1 MRVLILIDHV
11 NLGGGGERLA
21 VQIAARLDR
30 RRFATTL
37 CATRWDPDE
46 ASEPA
51 VAPALA
57 ALQAADVDFLGLQRH
72 STFGLGAWSRL
83 ASELRRR
90 RIEVLHAHK
99 FGSNAW
105 GTLIGRLAR
114 VPVVIAHEHTWS
126 YEGWRLRRLLDRH
139 LIARGADALLAVSR
153 EDARRMV
160 AVEGIDPRDVLVVPN
175 GIPPP
180 LASHG
185 DVRREL
191 GIPPDAPV
199 IGSVA
204 RLSRQ
209 KAPEVLVRSAALLAP
224 QFPGLRV
231 LMAGE
236 DDSGG
241 RVRALVNE
249 LGVADVVMLLGPRV
263 DVPAVLEAVDL
274 AVSSSDWE
282 GSPLAVMEYMAAG
295 LPIVATAVGGV
306 PDLIEPEVHGLL
318 VPRGDPEGLA
328 AAAARLLRDRE
339 TARGMG
345 ERARQRQRRE
355 FALDA
360 MVERLERLYIGLSAA
375 RGREARRGVLAAHRS
390 ELGAP

>member
-1 MRVLILIDHV
+1 MLVLIDH
-11 NLGGGGERLA
+11 LTLAGGGERLA
-21 VQIAARLDR
+21 VQTAARLDR

-37 CATRWDPDE
+37 CVTRWQPREAGEPD
-46 ASEPA
+46 

-57 ALQAADVDFLGLQRH
+57 ELRAAGVDLLGLQRRATM
-72 STFGLGAWSRL
+72 SPGAWGRL

-90 RIEVLHAHK
+90 RIDVLHAHK

-105 GTLIGRLAR
+105 GTLIGRLAG

-126 YEGWRLRRLLDRH
+126 YDGWRLRRLLDRH

-153 EDARRMV
+153 ADARRMT
-160 AVEGIDPRDVLVVPN
+160 AIEGIDPRDVLFLPN

-180 LASHG
+180 PAARG

-191 GIPPDAPV
+191 GIPPGAPV

-209 KAPEVLVRSAALLAP
+209 KAPELLVRAAALLAP

-236 DDSGG
+236 DGSGG
-241 RVRALVNE
+241 RVRELVGALGLHDTVT
-249 LGVADVVMLLGPRV
+249 LLGARG
-263 DVPAVLEAVDL
+263 DVPDVLAALDV
-274 AVSSSDWE
+274 AVSSSAWE

-295 LPIVATAVGGV
+295 LPVVATAVGGV
-306 PDLIEPEVHGLL
+306 PDLIAPGEHGLL
-318 VPRGDPEGLA
+318 VGPGDPHALA
-328 AAAARLLRDRE
+328 DGVARLLHDPAL
-339 TARGMG
+339 ARAMG
-345 ERARQRQRRE
+345 ERGRERQQSE
-355 FALDA
+355 FSLDA
-360 MVERLERLYIGLSAA
+360 MVARLERLYDGLLAV
-375 RGREARRGVLAAHRS
+375 RGLQPRRAVLAAQRTP
-390 ELGAP
+390 EPAG